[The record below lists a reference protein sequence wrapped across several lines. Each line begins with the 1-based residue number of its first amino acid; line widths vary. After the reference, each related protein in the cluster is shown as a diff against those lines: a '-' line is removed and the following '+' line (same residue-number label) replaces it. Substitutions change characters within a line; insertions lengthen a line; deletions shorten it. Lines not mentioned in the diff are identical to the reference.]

1 MSKVDMKI
9 FEDLKEALFY
19 ESMAKLVYDLCL
31 TDGLDHYPT
40 NLIKPKQDG
49 RKWDDPEYRAE
60 WDKYYEDK
68 AAQENQVLEKFGYE
82 YIDGDSSGE
91 GEGEHC
97 YGVFKL
103 GDNLYRASYY
113 YYSHNGHEYD
123 YIVDT
128 LRIVTPSQKTITV
141 YN

>member
-9 FEDLKEALFY
+9 FEDLKAALFY
-19 ESMAKLVYDLCL
+19 ESMAKLVYDLS
-31 TDGLDHYPT
+31 TDDGLDYYPS
-40 NLIKPKQDG
+40 NLTKPAQEG

-60 WDKYYEDK
+60 WNKYCEDK
-68 AAQENQVLEKFGYE
+68 ASQENQVLEKFGYE
-82 YIDGDSSGE
+82 YVDGDSSGE
-91 GEGEHC
+91 GGQEEC

-103 GDNLYRASYY
+103 GDSLYKARYY
-113 YYSHNGHEYD
+113 YYSHDGHQYD